1 MDIKS
6 HNYSVS
12 EISTIL
18 KELFEG
24 DIFKNL
30 SIYGEITSINR
41 GNYTYIDISD
51 KDKEIS
57 NSPIIRCAFSSYS
70 KVENL
75 DSLNVGDVIL
85 VKGSF
90 SYYNKN
96 SSLTFWGNKVELL
109 ENQLGL
115 SLIKK
120 REILLRLEKEGL
132 LTRKKKELPKFVSK
146 VGIITAKDSAAY
158 NDIIKT
164 LNDRFPVNTYLF
176 PALVQGTDGA
186 KSLINALKKAYQS
199 DVEVIIIGRG
209 GGSKSDLASFD
220 DEELART
227 ICKSKVP
234 IITCIG
240 HTIDISICDRVSDIS
255 AITPTEG
262 ASNIN
267 PSKKEIKDL
276 LANNDEILESYF
288 NNNINNLMLLIS
300 NYAEKLEAYSPS
312 NRISTLKEKIMIN
325 QSQLDASLD
334 SIINNNYNLC
344 KNSKIDLDRYINI
357 YVSNKSQLIDLYKSK
372 IEVFNPKLI
381 EEKGY
386 VQIIKDKKKIKSN
399 KLLKSSDEVEIVFL
413 DGSKEAIIK

>member
-267 PSKKEIKDL
+267 PSKKDIKDL
-276 LANNDEILESYF
+276 LANNNETLESYF

-300 NYAEKLEAYSPS
+300 NYSEKLEAYSPT

-325 QSQLDASLD
+325 QSQLDASLN

-344 KNSKIDLDRYINI
+344 KNTKIDLDHYINI